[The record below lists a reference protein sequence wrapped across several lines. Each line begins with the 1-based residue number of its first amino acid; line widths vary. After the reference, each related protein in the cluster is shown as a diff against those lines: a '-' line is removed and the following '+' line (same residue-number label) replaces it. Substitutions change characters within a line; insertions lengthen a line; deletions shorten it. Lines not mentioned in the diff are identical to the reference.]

1 MPHDYYEDLSTGSFD
16 AYREVSQNPRK
27 YGLHTEQGFNKF
39 VDFLEQ
45 EGYSPAS
52 RMRELS
58 KSNDIDVVKNVARC
72 LKTPK
77 SVLVELAGSDNDEIA
92 SIVARNPQTPEDVL
106 VMLSLHPASDVK
118 AGVLLNPSASMATL
132 EHLSMDSNILIG
144 ACANRQ
150 KDEAMKSLRAD
161 FFGQSFS
168 AEEGLKKKRPPVDAY
183 FDFSHEVKA
192 VKRKLER
199 MNMRDIPARDVYSD
213 NSNLSH
219 GWVKQLT
226 GLNKNRNTGNLTYVS
241 YYNTDAA
248 TKKAIPEILELYY
261 PNGDLYMVGGL
272 NEFFLPSGKW
282 ETYAPLTGDLM
293 RREFFI
299 PDMPNS
305 ITESGDIRLQSV
317 NAGFKAEWEYG
328 WNRETG
334 WIERYL
340 RSYTEYEMIEVGTKK
355 SVIKD
360 GQPVQK
366 FEDEERKPNVK
377 FKMDFNEAG
386 ALVSGVK
393 YERGNALSRLL
404 IGANLSP
411 EGKEMTEKEAS
422 KILSSPTVQHRI
434 NPQGVKQ
441 NPSNAL
447 TGLRMND
454 RNREEYRETFARMK
468 REERPSIK
476 DLPSVKSGLSDKIRE
491 KFGDNRPKLEDM
503 ASYVG
508 LKQSVL
514 QETPKVGETKKLK
527 H

>member
-1 MPHDYYEDLSTGSFD
+1 
-16 AYREVSQNPRK
+16 
-27 YGLHTEQGFNKF
+27 
-39 VDFLEQ
+39 
-45 EGYSPAS
+45 
-52 RMRELS
+52 
-58 KSNDIDVVKNVARC
+58 
-72 LKTPK
+72 
-77 SVLVELAGSDNDEIA
+77 
-92 SIVARNPQTPEDVL
+92 
-106 VMLSLHPASDVK
+106 
-118 AGVLLNPSASMATL
+118 
-132 EHLSMDSNILIG
+132 
-144 ACANRQ
+144 
-150 KDEAMKSLRAD
+150 
-161 FFGQSFS
+161 
-168 AEEGLKKKRPPVDAY
+168 
-183 FDFSHEVKA
+183 
-192 VKRKLER
+192 
-199 MNMRDIPARDVYSD
+199 MNMRDIPTRDVSSYI
-213 NSNLSH
+213 SNLSH

-226 GLNKNRNTGNLTYVS
+226 GFNKNRNTGNLTYVS

-293 RREFFI
+293 RREFFV

-305 ITESGDIRLQSV
+305 ITESGDIRLQAV
-317 NAGFKAEWEYG
+317 NAGFKAEWDYG

-334 WIERYL
+334 RRERYL

-366 FEDEERKPNVK
+366 FEDEERKPYVK

-422 KILSSPTVQHRI
+422 KILSSPAVQHRI
-434 NPQGVKQ
+434 NPRGVKQ

-491 KFGDNRPKLEDM
+491 KFGNERPKLEDM

-508 LKQSVL
+508 LKQSAL
-514 QETPKVGETKKLK
+514 PETPKVGETKKLK